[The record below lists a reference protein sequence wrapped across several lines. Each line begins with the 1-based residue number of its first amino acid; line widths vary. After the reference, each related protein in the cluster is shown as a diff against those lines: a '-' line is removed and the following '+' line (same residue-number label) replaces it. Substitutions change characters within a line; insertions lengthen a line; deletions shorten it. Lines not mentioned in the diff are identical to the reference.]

1 MGFNMFSGGLAAGD
15 VHNDGWVDIIT
26 RRPEHA
32 NGLSL
37 YANIGGQFERQQL
50 DLGPVDSLPVFNLA
64 LADVD
69 GDARLDLLVSTIGGG
84 DYLFFN
90 EGMGFSKSNMEQIN
104 PAGHAVTASFA
115 FADMDRDG
123 DIDIINGRWAPRG
136 VAEGWSRRPEEIRN
150 QILWNEGSPQ
160 IPKAIDPRHSRAD
173 FRDDD
178 RRFRWRW
185 H

>member
-1 MGFNMFSGGLAAGD
+1 MRTGFRYTPILAGGLSGSSLILA
-15 VHNDGWVDIIT
+15 
-26 RRPEHA
+26 
-32 NGLSL
+32 LST
-37 YANIGGQFERQQL
+37 
-50 DLGPVDSLPVFNLA
+50 DLPVFNLA

-90 EGMGFSKSNMEQIN
+90 EGMGFSKANMEQIN

-136 VAEGWSRRPEEIRN
+136 VAEGWST
-150 QILWNEGSPQ
+150 
-160 IPKAIDPRHSRAD
+160 AA
-173 FRDDD
+173 
-178 RRFRWRW
+178 
-185 H
+185 